1 MMNLLFLLT
10 NNSVKLVFF
19 CVSTEMLQGQPHWVH
34 QSVIWLLSMNRL
46 SRISEDNALSLRLS
60 HVNTQKQ
67 LLHCLSL
74 IICLSIRI
82 IFSIRRTDACNFS
95 RMTRLSFISSLCP
108 SMTKCV
114 FPILNCFIQQIMS
127 KAFICECTLQKVL
140 LPTKMHSMI
149 YFFVHSLNTVAI
161 LYACCTC
168 ACETDHLLADAI
180 TKLDAADI

>member
-74 IICLSIRI
+74 IICQFGSSSPSAAQMLVIWIGWPGWASSAVCAHPWQNVCSQYWTALYNKLWAKHLFVNVLCRKS
-82 IFSIRRTDACNFS
+82 FCPQKCTAW
-95 RMTRLSFISSLCP
+95 FIS
-108 SMTKCV
+108 
-114 FPILNCFIQQIMS
+114 
-127 KAFICECTLQKVL
+127 
-140 LPTKMHSMI
+140 
-149 YFFVHSLNTVAI
+149 
-161 LYACCTC
+161 LYT
-168 ACETDHLLADAI
+168 H
-180 TKLDAADI
+180 